1 MNLLAGENNLPLA
14 CLDMTTPVA
23 DLTLPLYEPSSTG
36 ERMTLDQLE
45 GFRSQS
51 WMVRVPFGYQILNHE
66 DCIAVLKDKR
76 WHQALAL
83 LRAMSGITD
92 EEYLA
97 RRQRTSI
104 LTAEGEEHQRLRRL
118 VSGAFTPR
126 SADRLRPF
134 MRDVINGLLDPVV
147 EAGRCEL
154 VADVCDPYPIP
165 IVCELLGAPKEDWPL
180 FSKWATAIFKGFDAD
195 VAEHTREIMAASDAM
210 DAYVTDLIDTRRGD
224 PRDDLL
230 SDLIAAEE
238 EGDRLSTEE
247 LLMLAEAVLLAGT
260 DTTRNQLACALA
272 VFAEHPD
279 QWALLAENPDLAP
292 RAAEESLRY
301 LGAVRGTGRFAS
313 EDIEYRGV
321 LFPEGTL
328 VFPNFVAANTD
339 PTLFDDPGEFDI
351 TAQRDSSHLT
361 LGFGLHYCLGAN
373 LARAELQEAL
383 VIMAQRMP
391 NLRLDGDPV
400 YKPPGVGI
408 WGPASLPLAFG

>member
-1 MNLLAGENNLPLA
+1 MP
-14 CLDMTTPVA
+14 TPVA
-23 DLTLPLYEPSSTG
+23 ELDLPTYEPAADMSR
-36 ERMTLDQLE
+36 RMSLAELE
-45 GFRSQS
+45 AFRSQS
-51 WMVRVPFGYQILNHE
+51 WIIRVPFGYQVLDHD

-76 WHQALAL
+76 WHQAIRL
-83 LRAMSGITD
+83 LNAMSGITD

-104 LTAEGEEHQRLRRL
+104 LSAEGDEHQRLRRL

-134 MRDVINGLLDPVV
+134 MREVINGLLDPVI
-147 EAGRCEL
+147 ETGRVEL
-154 VADVCDPYPIP
+154 VADVCEPYPIP

-180 FSKWATAIFKGFDAD
+180 FSQWATDIFKIFDAD
-195 VAEHTREIMAASDAM
+195 VADHTKTIMAASDAM
-210 DAYVTDLIDTRRGD
+210 DAYVENLIEIRRKD
-224 PRDDLL
+224 PREDLL

-247 LLMLAEAVLLAGT
+247 LVMLAEAVLLAGT

-279 QWALLAENPDLAP
+279 QWALLAEKPELAP

-301 LGAVRGTGRFAS
+301 LGAIRGTGRFAS
-313 EDIEYRGV
+313 TDIVYRDI

-328 VFPNFVAANTD
+328 IFPNFVGANTD
-339 PTLFDDPGEFDI
+339 PDHFDAPDEFDI
-351 TAQRDSSHLT
+351 TAQRESTHLT

-373 LARAELQEAL
+373 LARSELQEAL
-383 VIMAQRMP
+383 VIMSQRMP
-391 NLRLDGDPV
+391 NLRLDGEPV
-400 YKPPGVGI
+400 YKPAGVGI
-408 WGPASLPLAFG
+408 WGPASLPLAFDPA

>member
-1 MNLLAGENNLPLA
+1 MS
-14 CLDMTTPVA
+14 TPVA
-23 DLTLPLYEPSSTG
+23 ELTLPTYEPIARRNRG
-36 ERMTLDQLE
+36 MTRDEIEDYRQ
-45 GFRSQS
+45 QH
-51 WMVRVPFGYQILNHE
+51 WMVQVPFGYQLLDHD

-76 WHQALAL
+76 WHQAIRLVT
-83 LRAMSGITD
+83 AMSGITD

-104 LTAEGEEHQRLRRL
+104 LSAEGDEHQRLRRL

-134 MRDVINGLLDPVV
+134 MREVINDLLDRVTPS
-147 EAGRCEL
+147 GRCEL
-154 VADVCDPYPIP
+154 VNDVCDPYPIP
-165 IVCELLGAPKEDWPL
+165 IVCELLGAPKEDWEL
-180 FSKWATAIFKGFDAD
+180 FSRWATDIFKSFDAD
-195 VAEHTREIMAASDAM
+195 VAEHTKTIMAASDAM
-210 DAYVTDLIDTRRGD
+210 DAYVADLIAARRDD
-224 PRDDLL
+224 PREDLL

-247 LLMLAEAVLLAGT
+247 LVMLAEAVLLAGT

-279 QWALLAENPDLAP
+279 QWAMLAEHPELAP

-313 EDIEYRGV
+313 EDIEYRDI
-321 LFPEGTL
+321 LFPQGTL
-328 VFPNFVAANTD
+328 VFPNFVAANND
-339 PTLFDDPGEFDI
+339 PSRFDTPGEFDI
-351 TAQRDSSHLT
+351 TAQRESTHLT

-383 VIMAQRMP
+383 VIMSQRMP
-391 NLRLDGDPV
+391 NLRLDGEPV
-400 YKPPGVGI
+400 YKPAGVGI
-408 WGPASLPLAFG
+408 WGPASLPLAFDPT